1 MCLHSEW
8 DKERE
13 CERES
18 RSIFTASHNLLFL
31 TISACCSLCHPIPRL
46 PHHPPFILAE
56 SLSTPPLH
64 CVYTTWLA
72 LFILACSALS
82 FVVVQSL
89 GLFYQTHAARMEN
102 LQSELLIEEE
112 RGRQVENLKMLL
124 TFQKTTTTKLLPSTH
139 STVLSVALYEGEL
152 E

>member
-1 MCLHSEW
+1 M
-8 DKERE
+8 RE
-13 CERES
+13 CERGC

-31 TISACCSLCHPIPRL
+31 LFLTVSACCSLCHLVPRL
-46 PHHPPFILAE
+46 PQPSFILAD

-64 CVYTTWLA
+64 HVYTAWLA
-72 LFILACSALS
+72 LFVLAWPCFTPALS

-102 LQSELLIEEE
+102 LQSELLIEEQ
-112 RGRQVENLKMLL
+112 RGRQVDNLKMLL
-124 TFQKTTTTKLLPSTH
+124 TPQKTTTTKLLPSTH

>member
-1 MCLHSEW
+1 MS
-8 DKERE
+8 E
-13 CERES
+13 CERGC

-31 TISACCSLCHPIPRL
+31 LFLTVSACCSLSPRPSSSPSFVHPGRL
-46 PHHPPFILAE
+46 PLNSPPPPCLYGLTGPLCSGLTVLHP
-56 SLSTPPLH
+56 
-64 CVYTTWLA
+64 
-72 LFILACSALS
+72 ALS

-102 LQSELLIEEE
+102 LQSELLIEEQ
-112 RGRQVENLKMLL
+112 RGRQVDNLKMLL
-124 TFQKTTTTKLLPSTH
+124 TPQKTTTTKLLPSTH